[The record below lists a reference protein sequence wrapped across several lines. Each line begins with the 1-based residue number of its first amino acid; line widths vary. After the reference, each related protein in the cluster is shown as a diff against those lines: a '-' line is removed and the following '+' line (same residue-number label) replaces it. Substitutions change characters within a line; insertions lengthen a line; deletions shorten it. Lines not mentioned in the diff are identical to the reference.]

1 MWKRNLLFVVLALVA
16 LASLASSLLPAKRI
30 DTPASFDA
38 QRKTRTDFANTL
50 ASLNGEFRQ
59 LWADNQLEHAP
70 RSDDLAIA
78 RRISLALTGTIPS
91 LEEIKAFEDQKPEH
105 RIEWWVSRLLED
117 QRYADYVAERLART
131 YVGVENGQF
140 IVYRRRRFVHWL
152 SDRLQEN
159 MPYDELI
166 RRLLT
171 DEGLWT
177 DTPSVNFVTVTVD
190 DNMNEKGQPD
200 PISLAGRTT
209 RAFLGMRIDC
219 VQCHDDNLGNINFGL
234 PDDPADGMQ
243 EDFHQLAA
251 FFAETRTAG
260 GGVKDIGDKPYKYT
274 YLDEE
279 AEEIVAAKA
288 PYSPQLLPKDGKP
301 RQRLAAWVTH
311 PENKPFARAMVN
323 RVWALMFGRAL
334 NEPIDDIP
342 LYAEFAKG
350 GKYPAGLETLS
361 DDFIKHGFDLQRL
374 IRIIAAS
381 DVFQRDSRAE
391 FEVTE
396 EHERHWAVFPL
407 TRLRPEQV
415 AGSLIQSTS
424 LTTIDAN
431 AHVVSQLVRYIQ
443 QNDFVQR
450 YGDTG
455 EDEFEDRGGTIP
467 QRLIMM
473 NGNLQNERT
482 NPGGL
487 LLNAIAQI
495 AVLAPSNEKAIETA
509 YLSVYTR
516 RPTDAEMKEMLKSL
530 TASGG
535 GDERTQ
541 EVKDIYWLMMNT
553 TEFAWNH

>member
-1 MWKRNLLFVVLALVA
+1 VWKRNLLFIA
-16 LASLASSLLPAKRI
+16 LAIFALGSLAASLIPANRVDNPI
-30 DTPASFDA
+30 NFDEGRDT
-38 QRKTRTDFANTL
+38 RGEFAATL
-50 ASLNGEFRQ
+50 ATLNDEFRQ
-59 LWADNQLEHAP
+59 HWVDSELESAP
-70 RSDDLAIA
+70 RAHDLAIA
-78 RRISLALTGTIPS
+78 RRLSLALTGTIPS
-91 LEEIKAFEDQKPEH
+91 LEEIKAFEKQKPEH
-105 RIEWWVSRLLED
+105 RVEWWVSRLLED
-117 QRYADYVAERLART
+117 KRYADYVAERLART

-140 IVYRRRRFVHWL
+140 LIFRRRRFVHWL
-152 SDRLQEN
+152 SERLHEN
-159 MPYDELI
+159 MAYDELV

-190 DNMNEKGQPD
+190 DNDEGQPD

-219 VQCHDDNLGNINFGL
+219 VQCHDDNLGNINFGT
-234 PDDPADGMQ
+234 PEDPSGGMQ

-260 GGVKDIGDKPYKYT
+260 GGVRDIGEEPYKYT

-279 AEEIVAAKA
+279 TEESVPAMA
-288 PYSPQLLPKDGKP
+288 PYSSHLLPTEGKP
-301 RQRLAAWVTH
+301 RERLAAWVTH

-342 LYAEFAKG
+342 LYAEFAEDE
-350 GKYPAGLETLS
+350 KYPAGLETLA
-361 DDFIKHGFDLQRL
+361 DDFIKHKFDLQRL

-381 DVFQRDSRAE
+381 DVFQRDSRAS
-391 FEVTE
+391 FQITY
-396 EHERHWAVFPL
+396 EHESHWAVFPL

-431 AHVVSQLVRYIQ
+431 AHVVSQLVRFIQ

-487 LLNAIAQI
+487 LMNAIAQI
-495 AVLAPSNEKAIETA
+495 AILSPSNEKAIETA
-509 YLSVYTR
+509 YLSVFTR
-516 RPTDAEMKEMLKSL
+516 RPSDAEMTHMLKSL

-535 GDERTQ
+535 GDERTAQ
-541 EVKDIYWLMMNT
+541 IKDIYWLMMNT